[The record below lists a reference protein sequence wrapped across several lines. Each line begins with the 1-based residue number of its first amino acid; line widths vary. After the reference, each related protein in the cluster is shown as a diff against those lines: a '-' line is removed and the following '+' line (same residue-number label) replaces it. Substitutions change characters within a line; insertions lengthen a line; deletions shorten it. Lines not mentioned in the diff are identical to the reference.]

1 MKHNT
6 NIFIILILVFAAV
19 SIIAHNVKWKEG
31 LSETVYDITKF
42 DGNVAGIYTLTNSS
56 TSMVSSDEVIP
67 NNDIIGINYWIGKS
81 GDQISSI
88 TTELSKINDNCIP
101 YLKIGLI
108 ETNSNLDHGPSFSIS
123 PVNGTPPKQEISFV
137 LPKGR
142 KGPKGLPG
150 LKGDRG
156 NPGIQGDIGKQ
167 GDDGLFI
174 VPVPTNSSFERL
186 T

>member
-6 NIFIILILVFAAV
+6 NIFIILIFVFAAV
-19 SIIAHNVKWKEG
+19 SIIAHNVKFKEG
-31 LSETVYDITKF
+31 LSETVYDITQF
-42 DGNVAGIYTLTNSS
+42 DGNVAGIYKLSKSS
-56 TSMVSSDEVIP
+56 TSMISSNEFIA

-88 TTELSKINDNCIP
+88 INDLSKINDNCIP
-101 YLKIGLI
+101 HLKIGLI
-108 ETNSNLDHGPSFSIS
+108 ETNGNLDHGPSFSIS
-123 PVNGTPPKQEISFV
+123 PVNGAPPKQEISFV

-150 LKGDRG
+150 LKGDTG
-156 NPGIQGDIGKQ
+156 TPGTQGDIGKQ

-174 VPVPTNSSFERL
+174 VPVPTISSLDRL